1 MILLLLTKP
10 LLRWWQTNKNR
21 MKMSRINLK
30 RKKGQKTIKVRK
42 NIAITLK
49 RATKKASTTV
59 TTKTRKIRRPPLKS
73 NKSRHKKARR
83 RRSRSDY

>member
-1 MILLLLTKP
+1 MILLLIIKP

-42 NIAITLK
+42 SIAITLK

-59 TTKTRKIRRPPLKS
+59 TTKTRKIRRLPL
-73 NKSRHKKARR
+73 KSRHKKARR
-83 RRSRSDY
+83 RRSRSDS

>member
-1 MILLLLTKP
+1 MILLLIIKP

-42 NIAITLK
+42 SIAITLK

-73 NKSRHKKARR
+73 RHKKARR
-83 RRSRSDY
+83 RRSRSDS